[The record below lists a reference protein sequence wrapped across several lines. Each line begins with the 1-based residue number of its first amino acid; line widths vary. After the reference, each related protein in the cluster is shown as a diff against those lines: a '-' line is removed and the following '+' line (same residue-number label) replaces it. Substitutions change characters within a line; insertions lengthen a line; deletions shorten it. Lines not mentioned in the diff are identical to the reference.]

1 MFAYA
6 TYPVMISDSQASRLH
21 DVGFEN
27 IRQWFRENIHGRY
40 WAVSSRGTLVVG
52 ERDHENDRVIRHDTK
67 GIYMFENKQDA
78 LLFKL
83 VWGGES

>member
-1 MFAYA
+1 MRD
-6 TYPVMISDSQASRLH
+6 TE
-21 DVGFEN
+21 FET

-67 GIYMFENKQDA
+67 GIYMFENKQEA

-83 VWGGES
+83 AWGGES